1 VNQNGPERFPGGAS
15 GGVFDNVAEAIG
27 RTPLIRLHR
36 VVGDIRTPVYIK
48 LESFNPGGSVKDR
61 IGLAMIESAE
71 RAGLLGP
78 GGTVVEGTSGNT
90 GVGLAIVAAVRGY
103 RCIFTIPDKMSSE
116 KIKLLRALG
125 AEVVITPSDVAP
137 DHPDY
142 YVNAARRIAE
152 ETPGAFMADQ
162 HYNPDN
168 PEAHYRTTGPEI
180 WNQTEGRV
188 THFVTSPGTGGTIS
202 GTGRYLKEMNPA
214 IRIVAGDPEGS
225 IYAEYARTG
234 NKGPDAP
241 YLVEGIGNDKISGTV
256 HFEWIDEFRIV
267 SDHEAFAMARRLARE
282 EGLLSGGSTGLIV
295 KAALDVAREADDPDA
310 CVVTLLCD
318 SGERYL
324 SKVFDEEWL
333 RANGLASVLEA
344 ERRATEEKGEAAP

>member
-1 VNQNGPERFPGGAS
+1 MDPRVPESIPPVAS
-15 GGVFDNVAEAIG
+15 GRTGEVHESVIEAIG
-27 RTPLIRLHR
+27 RTPLIRLQR
-36 VVGDIRTPVYIK
+36 LTEGIRTPVCVK
-48 LESFNPGGSVKDR
+48 MESFNPGGSVKDR

-71 RAGLLGP
+71 RSGLLGP

-103 RCIFTIPDKMSSE
+103 RCIFTIPDKMSAE
-116 KIKLLRALG
+116 KIKLLRAYG
-125 AEVVITPSDVAP
+125 AEVVITPSDVPP
-137 DHPDY
+137 DHPEY

-180 WNQTEGRV
+180 WGQTGGRV
-188 THFVTSPGTGGTIS
+188 THFVASPGTGGTIS
-202 GTGRYLKEMNPA
+202 GTGRYLKERNPE

-225 IYAEYARTG
+225 IYAEYSRTG
-234 NKGPDAP
+234 RKEPDAP
-241 YLVEGIGNDKISGTV
+241 YLVEGIGNDKLSGTV
-256 HFEWIDEFRIV
+256 HFEWIDEFRTV
-267 SDHEAFAMARRLARE
+267 GDPESFAMARRLARE

-295 KAALDVAREADDPDA
+295 SVALDVAREVDDPDA
-310 CVVTLLCD
+310 CIVALLCD

-333 RANGLASVLEA
+333 REHGLEGVLDAEA
-344 ERRATEEKGEAAP
+344 ESSE